1 VVDASGRRGESKTIM
16 KNNKTSSSLLLL
28 LLLALTSNPAAAAAG
43 DDPATPPPP
52 GNFRLL
58 NGVDMPLVG
67 FGTAGLGERGESAP
81 LYALMLGFRV
91 RLLGREEG
99 GREGGMGG
107 GVERGLE
114 RKSGKRTLDKTG
126 HAFTR
131 RCSTSQNSFLLPPSP
146 PPLHPS
152 NST

>member
-1 VVDASGRRGESKTIM
+1 M
-16 KNNKTSSSLLLL
+16 KNNKTSSSSLLLLLL
-28 LLLALTSNPAAAAAG
+28 LLLALTSTTAAAAAG

-58 NGVDMPLVG
+58 NGVDLPLVG
-67 FGTAGLGERGESAP
+67 FGTAGLGERGEAAP

-91 RLLGREEG
+91 SLLGKGRER

-107 GVERGLE
+107 GVERGLK
-114 RKSGKRTLDKTG
+114 RKSGKKSLVKTG